1 MGVDVNF
8 VCKTC
13 KLDVYCGYTSY
24 GKFDSLAAELVE
36 EHKAHD
42 HLTYS
47 TDWTYIKEGNLM
59 VENRSYGD
67 EVLVEGIASFT
78 HLRLVE

>member
-1 MGVDVNF
+1 MGIDVNF
-8 VCKTC
+8 ACKTC

-24 GKFDSLAAELVE
+24 SRYDSLAEGLIE
-36 EHKAHD
+36 EHKTHD
-42 HLTYS
+42 YLTYS

-59 VENRSYGD
+59 VENHFYGD
-67 EVLVEGIASFT
+67 EVFVEGITSFT